1 MGKVFTI
8 VYSAIGIPL
17 MMLFLAN
24 IGSSTATLFKFI
36 YLRMNQCQRGLRS
49 PRDFFRGTRTEY
61 INEIEY
67 NDYNEQEE
75 IEYIGDGGEYENEQ
89 DGVSN
94 KEAFYRDAAIFGGPP
109 SHSATSMVK
118 FENEAVIEENRR
130 AVKAKPEFVT
140 IKIGLRDVEIERS
153 QLDHFLGMT
162 DLLRYYKVICLKKLK
177 FCVLFNIFFNSVRYF

>member
-36 YLRMNQCQRGLRS
+36 YLRTNQCQRGLRS

-153 QLDHFLGMT
+153 QLDHFLGMI
-162 DLLRYYKVICLKKLK
+162 DLLRYYISLKKLK
-177 FCVLFNIFFNSVRYF
+177 LSTFWGLFNNFF